1 MIQLFGPARPPGRR
15 NKILIC
21 GKSGTGKSLS
31 AMGFP
36 MCAYIDNH
44 GSVENYQTAYPD
56 HLYFPKEGQVATV
69 DLTTDAVKRLLIDPG
84 DRLTVVIDD
93 ITTYNNQ
100 VDFKWNNL
108 FLKRQV
114 GGKGHHLE
122 YYSNQ
127 PNDYIHPKREK
138 NAFIRRLLAMDLNVI
153 IIARMK
159 TQYAGA
165 TGGTDF
171 MKVIGETFAGDEN
184 LVYEFDYLFKFVQDD
199 DGKRYAEIMGKQR
212 VPAGGKLFPARSEF
226 EITPAG
232 KSTFYE
238 VFCQYAVVQRFKT
251 AAHAVIDPVT
261 ETTLREAPPA
271 PAGEELPTI
280 QPGKVI
286 AAGDVD
292 KTLAAKVSAA
302 VTVGAETQHPA
313 EIAPPAG
320 TPVEITTK
328 QLDDLVELK
337 GKFLIQK
344 PEWDKELAKYNVT
357 SARDLTHDQAND
369 FIKYLEND
377 RVPF

>member
-1 MIQLFGPARPPGRR
+1 MNQLFGPARPPGRR
-15 NKILIC
+15 NKILVC

-31 AMGFP
+31 ALGFP

-44 GSVENYQTAYPD
+44 GSVENYQTAYPE
-56 HLYFPKEGQVATV
+56 HLYFPKEGQIATV
-69 DLTTDAVKRLLIDPG
+69 DLTTDAVKRLLVDPG

-108 FLKRQV
+108 FLKRQP
-114 GGKGHHLE
+114 GSKGHHLE

-199 DGKRYAEIMGKQR
+199 DGRRYAEIFGKQR

-226 EITPAG
+226 EITPEG
-232 KSTFYE
+232 RSTFYD

-251 AAHAVIDPVT
+251 AAHAVKDPVVEVVPQEVT
-261 ETTLREAPPA
+261 PAVAAEPPPTCDPTPPSAAEVKQPDASPPA
-271 PAGEELPTI
+271 P
-280 QPGKVI
+280 
-286 AAGDVD
+286 
-292 KTLAAKVSAA
+292 S
-302 VTVGAETQHPA
+302 PA
-313 EIAPPAG
+313 EGA
-320 TPVEITTK
+320 IT
-328 QLDDLVELK
+328 QANLDELVTLK
-337 GKFLIQK
+337 KKYNIQK
-344 PEWDKELAKYNVT
+344 VEWDSLLTKFYNATTARNLT
-357 SARDLTHDQAND
+357 SEQGEHFVN
-369 FIKYLEND
+369 YLSTQ